1 MATHLTVN
9 PKTHPSFLPP
19 HKPFPLLLRH
29 TINRL
34 AHVTT
39 EKQIFMKRISLLF
52 FAGIVATS
60 IVVSCKKTPVTTATC
75 TTTISYSADIV
86 PILSQ
91 NCTSCHNSSNAQGGY
106 NLTTHANVS
115 SGANTILKSMRHSS
129 GVAKMPQ
136 GSAKLPSTTV
146 DKFDCWIQ
154 QGMPNN

>member
-1 MATHLTVN
+1 
-9 PKTHPSFLPP
+9 
-19 HKPFPLLLRH
+19 
-29 TINRL
+29 
-34 AHVTT
+34 
-39 EKQIFMKRISLLF
+39 MKRISLLF

-115 SGANTILKSMRHSS
+115 SGANTILKSMRHTS
-129 GVAKMPQ
+129 GTAKMPE
-136 GSAKLPSTTV
+136 GSAQLSSTIV

-154 QGMPNN
+154 QGKANN

>member
-1 MATHLTVN
+1 MKHL
-9 PKTHPSFLPP
+9 L
-19 HKPFPLLLRH
+19 
-29 TINRL
+29 
-34 AHVTT
+34 
-39 EKQIFMKRISLLF
+39 LLF
-52 FAGIVATS
+52 FAGMSATMM
-60 IVVSCKKTPVTTATC
+60 IVSCEKKPITTATC

-91 NCTSCHNSSNAQGGY
+91 NCTGCHNSSNASGGY

-129 GVAKMPQ
+129 GTAKMPQ
-136 GSAKLPSTTV
+136 GSAQLPSTTV